1 MYVAKQGHLG
11 YAVYSDDEDRHT
23 ASHLGLLNHLRESL
37 AQNHLALYY
46 QPKIRIATGR
56 PEGVEALL
64 RWPHPRR
71 GFIPPDQFIPLAEQ
85 TGIMGP
91 LTHWVLETGLRQC
104 RAWNSQ
110 GQPLNVAINL
120 STRALHDQQ
129 FPQTVATLL
138 RQYDLAPARLTLE
151 ITESALMSDPARAL
165 EVLTHL
171 AGLGVRLSIDDF
183 GTGYSSLGYLKRLPV
198 HEVKIDKAFVL
209 AMGSDPKDAAIVQA
223 VIVLAHA
230 LDLEVVAEGV
240 EDQTT
245 WDLLASWGCDSAQGY
260 YMSRPL
266 PAGEIPSWLSASA
279 WR

>member
-266 PAGEIPSWLSASA
+266 LAEQVQSWVAASPG
-279 WR
+279 R